1 MAVKTF
7 VKLPRLV
14 VSCVSLIEF
23 ISHFIKLSTLSSTS
37 NIDAQPL
44 LIMATKT
51 HTGAS
56 DAVEGELSSS
66 PVKMKMAEPSLASLK
81 ISPSLTF
88 TGDNDNNNADDGE
101 ILYVEYKNEKDHL
114 LPIMKLVEKDL
125 SEPYSIFTYR
135 YFVHQWPDLCL
146 LAYVNGDNDDND
158 NDNQGQKEKK
168 RILVG
173 CVVCKIDTDDNII
186 AGQPLPSKSCC
197 PKSGYIGMLAV
208 DKRQRKK
215 GIGTRLV
222 CEVIRRMRD
231 SHSCTSIMLETEVTN
246 AGAMRLYERLGFIR
260 EELLK
265 NYYLNWNDAYRLRL
279 WLKEKDIPCN

>member
-1 MAVKTF
+1 MSLSWNSF
-7 VKLPRLV
+7 HI
-14 VSCVSLIEF
+14 VSNFLHSLL
-23 ISHFIKLSTLSSTS
+23 HRTS
-37 NIDAQPL
+37 MHNHYYV
-44 LIMATKT
+44 IMATKT
-51 HTGAS
+51 HTGAP
-56 DAVEGELSSS
+56 DAVEAELSSS
-66 PVKMKMAEPSLASLK
+66 PVKMKMPEPSLASLK

-88 TGDNDNNNADDGE
+88 TDDNDNADDGE